1 MTIKKLGKSNISAEI
16 VADSRSSVDGTRITT
31 FVIEYPRIILAE
43 LNKHRIFSSNSS
55 SSRAIPISRVIQ
67 QIQESCAMP
76 VAWGANQAGMQAE
89 KECTNP
95 VVLEDLELVDLPSD
109 DYWYESVAGSY
120 TAEEAWKRASKE
132 AITIAQAFSDA
143 GYHKQIAN
151 RLLEPFQMM
160 RTIVTSTDYENFF
173 QLRYH
178 KDADPTIYELARCM
192 KEAYE
197 ESELSGEIQTLRA
210 GQWHTPFVGH
220 WWDDDGD
227 IMYGLRVEKD
237 HFHYPILW
245 LTLEEALKVSSSCC
259 AQVSFR
265 KLDTSLE
272 KALSIY
278 DKLVNSKPVHASA
291 LEHCATPICR
301 QGTSGVW
308 DMLGIEGVTHM
319 DKEGEFYSGN
329 FKSFIQYR
337 QLIKDNVY
345 KGE

>member
-31 FVIEYPRIILAE
+31 FVIEYPRFILSE
-43 LNKHRIFSSNSS
+43 LNTHRMFSRNSA
-55 SSRAIPISRVIQ
+55 SSRAIPIAKVIENVQ
-67 QIQESCAMP
+67 ANCAMP

-89 KECTNP
+89 KECAN
-95 VVLEDLELVDLPSD
+95 LVMLYNNGD
-109 DYWYESVAGSY
+109 DAEYQLGVAP
-120 TAEEAWKRASKE
+120 EEAWKQASEE
-132 AITIAQAFSDA
+132 AVTIAEAFSRA

-173 QLRYH
+173 HLRCH
-178 KDADPTIYELARCM
+178 KDADPTIQELARCM

-197 ESELSGEIQTLRA
+197 ESEEKGLVELLDVGE
-210 GQWHTPFVGH
+210 WHTPFVHHYRGV
-220 WWDDDGD
+220 DELGEVGLS
-227 IMYGLRVEKD
+227 YGLSVWDEGIEGWTLD
-237 HFHYPILW
+237 QE

-272 KALSIY
+272 KAINIY

-291 LEHCATPICR
+291 LEHCATPIIKKEDWV
-301 QGTSGVW
+301 SPF
-308 DMLGIEGVTHM
+308 DMLGIDGVTHM
-319 DKEGEFYSGN
+319 DKDGNYYSGN

-337 QLIKDNVY
+337 QIIKDNVY
-345 KGE
+345 KGG

>member
-16 VADSRSSVDGTRITT
+16 VADSRSAVDGTRITT
-31 FVIEYPRIILAE
+31 FVIEYPRFILSE
-43 LNKHRIFSSNSS
+43 LNTHRMFSRNSA
-55 SSRAIPISRVIQ
+55 SSRAIPINRVIQ
-67 QIQESCAMP
+67 QIQENCAMP

-89 KECTNP
+89 KECDN
-95 VVLEDLELVDLPSD
+95 LVSLYDVE
-109 DYWYESVAGSY
+109 YGWNNI
-120 TAEEAWKRASKE
+120 TAQDAWKE
-132 AITIAQAFSDA
+132 AAEQAIKYAEAFSDA

-160 RTIVTSTDYENFF
+160 RTIVTSTDFENFF
-173 QLRYH
+173 HLRCH
-178 KDADPTIYELARCM
+178 KDADPTIQELARCM
-192 KEAYE
+192 KEAYQ
-197 ESELSGEIQTLRA
+197 ESEGEGLVELLDV
-210 GQWHTPFVGH
+210 GEWHTPFVHHYRGI
-220 WWDDDGD
+220 DGLGEVGLS
-227 IMYGLRVEKD
+227 YGLSVWDEEIEGWKLD
-237 HFHYPILW
+237 QE

-291 LEHCATPICR
+291 LEHCATPIIKKEAWV
-301 QGTSGVW
+301 SIW
-308 DMLGIEGVTHM
+308 DMLRIDGVTHV
-319 DKEGEFYSGN
+319 DKEGNYYSGN

-345 KGE
+345 KGEQQ

>member
-16 VADSRSSVDGTRITT
+16 VADSRSAVDGTRITT
-31 FVIEYPRIILAE
+31 FVLEYPRIILSEA
-43 LNKHRIFSSNSS
+43 NTHRQLSRNSA
-55 SSRAIPISRVIQ
+55 SSRAIPICNVIQ

-76 VAWGANQAGMQAE
+76 VAWGANQAGMQAGE
-89 KECTNP
+89 ECTN
-95 VVLEDLELVDLPSD
+95 LVNIN
-109 DYWYESVAGSY
+109 GCMY
-120 TAEEAWKRASKE
+120 TAEEAWKYASQVASE
-132 AITIAQAFSDA
+132 IAQAFSDA

-160 RTIVTSTDYENFF
+160 RTIVTSTDFDNFF
-173 QLRYH
+173 HLRCH
-178 KDADPTIYELARCM
+178 KDADPTIQELARCM
-192 KEAYE
+192 KEAYQ
-197 ESELSGEIQTLRA
+197 ESEEQGLVELLDVGE
-210 GQWHTPFVGH
+210 WHTPFVDHYRGV
-220 WWDDDGD
+220 DELGEVGLS
-227 IMYGLRVEKD
+227 YGLSVWDEEIEGWKLD
-237 HFHYPILW
+237 QELS
-245 LTLEEALKVSSSCC
+245 LEEALKVSSSCC

-291 LEHCATPICR
+291 LEHCATPIIKKEAWV
-301 QGTSGVW
+301 SPF
-308 DMLGIEGVTHM
+308 DMLHIDGVTHM

-345 KGE
+345 KGEQQ

>member
-16 VADSRSSVDGTRITT
+16 VADSRSAVDGTRITT
-31 FVIEYPRIILAE
+31 FVIEYPRFILSE
-43 LNKHRIFSSNSS
+43 LNTHRMFSRNSA

-89 KECTNP
+89 KECTT
-95 VVLEDLELVDLPSD
+95 LVSMYDVE
-109 DYWYESVAGSY
+109 YGRNNA
-120 TAEEAWKRASKE
+120 TAQEAWKE
-132 AITIAQAFSDA
+132 AAEQSIKYAQAFSDA

-160 RTIVTSTDYENFF
+160 RTIVTSTDFDNFF
-173 QLRYH
+173 HLRCH
-178 KDADPTIYELARCM
+178 KDADPTIQELARCM
-192 KEAYE
+192 KEAYQ
-197 ESELSGEIQTLRA
+197 ESEEQGLVELLDVGE
-210 GQWHTPFVGH
+210 WHTPFVHHYRGV
-220 WWDDDGD
+220 DELGEVGLS
-227 IMYGLRVEKD
+227 YGLSVWDEEIEGWELD
-237 HFHYPILW
+237 QE

-291 LEHCATPICR
+291 LEHCATPIPA
-301 QGTSGVW
+301 QNGYATHW
-308 DMLGIEGVTHM
+308 DVLRIDGVTHM
-319 DKEGEFYSGN
+319 DKDGEFYSGN

-345 KGE
+345 KGEQG